1 MGDGSKKLSLC
12 NVENIGFAVQGILD
26 DKIPSGIYNVSDE
39 NNYSYNDLIYY
50 SNAKWIL
57 PIPHCL
63 VKGLYYIGKLT
74 NNIFLKENSIKL
86 ISDNVFPS
94 NKIRQHIQ
102 LPSKLEPCK

>member
-1 MGDGSKKLSLC
+1 MGDGRRSCLYVRGKYCS
-12 NVENIGFAVQGILD
+12 AVQGILD

-63 VKGLYYIGKLT
+63 VKDLLYRKNN
-74 NNIFLKENSIKL
+74 NNIFLKKL
-86 ISDNVFPS
+86 
-94 NKIRQHIQ
+94 NKIDFR
-102 LPSKLEPCK
+102 